1 MDEDKTKEQLVGELA
16 ELRQRIAALEASET
30 ERKLAEGGGK
40 QYLHGLKFLSE
51 TATEFVEFP
60 LAGDIYRFMGEK
72 LKELVG
78 NSVVAVTSLDE
89 ASDSLCIRALLG
101 LGKRAEAVAK
111 VVGGDPIGMSF
122 EIDDQAKR
130 ELTLGKLMKVPGGVY
145 DLSPGLPKAI
155 GRALEKLLGLGDVYA
170 MGFAREG
177 QLFGSA
183 VVLMRKGERLENHD
197 VIETFIRQASVALQ
211 RKRAEEALRESQ
223 QMFQRVVDNMPVLFD
238 AFDEKGI
245 ALFWNKECER
255 VTGYSA
261 EEIVGNPKSLELLWP
276 DPEYRAWFL
285 EQLEKLGHEYHD
297 WEIEIRRKDGET
309 RTIAW
314 SNTSRDNPIP
324 GWWSWG
330 TGVDVTERKRAEE
343 ALQKRER
350 ELRVIAEN
358 VPALFSYVDAE
369 GCYRFVNKQYEEWF
383 GIPRTEIIGKHYRQ
397 VLGEATYELIKD
409 RVEAVL
415 SGRRICYEEALPFA
429 HGGTRWVIA
438 DYVPDAGDQG
448 KVRGFFALVTDITER
463 KQAEEEI
470 RQRTFQLEALRQ
482 VSLGLAAQVDLDA
495 LLRSIVARAVA
506 LLKGTGG
513 GLYLYRPEQDVLEWT
528 ATIGPHLAPTGA
540 ILRRGES
547 LSGKVWKSGEPI
559 LVDDYQHWEGRAAI
573 HEDYPFR
580 SAVGVPVLWGGEFLG
595 VLNVLAFS
603 PHTFSPAD
611 AELLSLFATQAAIAI
626 ENARLFEQEREQRE
640 LSKAL
645 EEAAAAVSSTLDLEQ
660 VLDRILEQ
668 VERVIAGDAFSI
680 LLIEGDVARLARW
693 RGYEMPGEKAHPLR
707 FEIPIAKYPNLKKMT
722 RTGKPVV
729 VPDTA
734 VDLDWVPA
742 ARDQGWRRS
751 YVGVPV
757 QVGGV
762 TVGFLNVSGTRPG
775 QFGPADA
782 RRLEAF
788 ASHAATAI
796 KNARLFQAEREQREL
811 AEALAEAAAVVGST
825 LDLDQVLATVLE
837 EVRRLLDVVACSVW
851 LVEPGADEMVC
862 RQAVGPQSEIV
873 RGWRLALG
881 EGLAG
886 RVARNG
892 ESLIVSDA
900 QADER
905 HFKGVDQQT
914 GLVLRSILSVPLRV
928 KENVIGVL
936 QVVDTAAERFGPTEL
951 TLLEPLAATAA
962 IAIENARLYEQA
974 RHDAET
980 RATLLQEV
988 NHRVKNN
995 LTAIIGLLYAEQRY
1009 TRVEDQPAY
1018 RTMMRD
1024 LANRIRGL
1032 ARVHT
1037 MLSAAEWA
1045 PLPLDELTRQ
1055 IIQVSLQMLPR
1066 DKHFSVD
1073 VTPSPVRVTPKQASS
1088 LALVI
1093 NELATNTVK
1102 YALPEREPAH
1112 ISVRIAC
1119 EDEDDTVLF
1128 EFRDNGSGYPEEVL
1142 RLESHNVGL
1151 YLIQTMVRDD
1161 LGGEVALRN
1170 DDGAVTTIQFKKDPS
1185 GF

>member
-1 MDEDKTKEQLVGELA
+1 MKDEDKTKEQLVDELA
-16 ELRQRIAALEASET
+16 ELRWRIAALEASET
-30 ERKLAEGGGK
+30 ERKRTED
-40 QYLHGLKFLSE
+40 HGLEFLSE

-60 LAGDIYRFMGEK
+60 LAGDIYRFIGEK

-78 NSVVAVTSLDE
+78 NSVVAVNSFDE

-101 LGKRAEAVAK
+101 LGKRIEAVTRIM
-111 VVGGDPIGMSF
+111 GGDPVGMSF

-145 DLSPGLPKAI
+145 DLSPGVPKAVW
-155 GRALEKLLGLGDVYA
+155 RALEKLLGLGDVYA

-177 QLFGSA
+177 QLFGNA
-183 VVLMRKGERLENHD
+183 VVLLRKGERLENQD
-197 VIETFIRQASVALQ
+197 IIETFIRWVAVALQ
-211 RKRAEEALRESQ
+211 
-223 QMFQRVVDNMPVLFD
+223 
-238 AFDEKGI
+238 
-245 ALFWNKECER
+245 
-255 VTGYSA
+255 
-261 EEIVGNPKSLELLWP
+261 
-276 DPEYRAWFL
+276 
-285 EQLEKLGHEYHD
+285 
-297 WEIEIRRKDGET
+297 
-309 RTIAW
+309 
-314 SNTSRDNPIP
+314 
-324 GWWSWG
+324 
-330 TGVDVTERKRAEE
+330 
-343 ALQKRER
+343 
-350 ELRVIAEN
+350 
-358 VPALFSYVDAE
+358 
-369 GCYRFVNKQYEEWF
+369 
-383 GIPRTEIIGKHYRQ
+383 
-397 VLGEATYELIKD
+397 
-409 RVEAVL
+409 
-415 SGRRICYEEALPFA
+415 
-429 HGGTRWVIA
+429 
-438 DYVPDAGDQG
+438 
-448 KVRGFFALVTDITER
+448 R

-470 RQRTFQLEALRQ
+470 RRRTFQLEALQQ
-482 VSLGLAAQVDLDA
+482 VSLGLAAQVDLHA

-528 ATIGPHLAPTGA
+528 ATIGPHLAPTGT
-540 ILRRGES
+540 ILRRGEG
-547 LSGKVWKSGEPI
+547 LSGKVWESGEPI
-559 LVDDYQHWEGRAAI
+559 LVDDYQHWEGRTAI

-580 SAVGVPVLWGGEFLG
+580 SVVGVPVLWGGEFLG

-603 PHTFSPAD
+603 PHTFSPSD

-640 LSKAL
+640 LSEAL
-645 EEAAAAVSSTLDLEQ
+645 EEAAAAVSGTLELEQ

-668 VERVIAGDAFSI
+668 VERVIAGDAFSVF
-680 LLIEGDVARLARW
+680 LIEGDAARLARW
-693 RGYEMPGEKAHPLR
+693 RGYELPGEKAQPLR
-707 FEIPIAKYPNLKKMT
+707 FEIPIAKYPNLKKMA

-729 VPDTA
+729 VQDTS
-734 VDLDWVPA
+734 VDSEWVPA

-751 YVGVPV
+751 YVGVPI

-762 TVGFLNVSGTRPG
+762 AVGFLNVSGTRPA
-775 QFGPADA
+775 QLGPDDA

-825 LDLDQVLATVLE
+825 LNLDQVLATVLE
-837 EVRRLLDVVACSVW
+837 EVRHLLDVVACSVW
-851 LVEPGADEMVC
+851 LVEPEADELVC
-862 RQAVGPQSEIV
+862 RQAVGPQSEVV

-886 RVARNG
+886 WVARNG
-892 ESLIVSDA
+892 ESLTVSDA
-900 QADER
+900 RADER
-905 HFKGVDQQT
+905 HFKGVDHKT

-928 KENVIGVL
+928 KESVIGVL
-936 QVVDTAAERFGPTEL
+936 QVVDTEVERFGSAEL
-951 TLLEPLAATAA
+951 ALLEPLATTAA

-980 RATLLQEV
+980 RAILLQEV

-1018 RTMMRD
+1018 RTMMKD
-1024 LANRIRGL
+1024 LANRIHGL
-1032 ARVHT
+1032 AKVHT
-1037 MLSAAEWA
+1037 MLSATEWA

-1055 IIQVSLQMLPR
+1055 IIQVALQMLPL
-1066 DKHFSVD
+1066 DKQVSVD

-1102 YALPEREPAH
+1102 YALAEREPAH

-1128 EFRDNGSGYPEEVL
+1128 EFRDNGSGYPGEVL

-1151 YLIQTMVRDD
+1151 YLIQTMVREG
-1161 LGGEVALRN
+1161 LGGEVALCN
-1170 DDGAVTTIQFKKDPS
+1170 DDGAVTTIQFKKAPS
-1185 GF
+1185 DF